1 MSERHSQTRR
11 RFLAA
16 AGVASTTALA
26 GCTGILGDGGSGS
39 GGDGDQ
45 PTLADFRGSGELV
58 SGRPAPGGTSIEDLP
73 DLDGELSIYLGGG
86 EGGRYTTLIDLLNQY
101 YDGFEASAQTQPSS
115 QLANVIVDEYESNT
129 TQADVFWSVDAGSL
143 AYVAD
148 NSATLDLSSDATSM
162 VADDRFVTD
171 QWAGVAGRSRA
182 IPYNTNQFSAS
193 EIPASVDAIATE
205 DRFTDT
211 IGWAPTYGA
220 FHGFVTAMRQLRG
233 EDGTREWLNNML
245 DQNPARYDSE
255 YATVSQGITN
265 GEVGLGL
272 TNHYYPMLVF
282 ANTPDAP
289 LDLAF
294 TENDASALVNTA
306 GASVLDGAAD
316 PELADLFVRHLLS
329 AEAQEF
335 LATRGFAFP
344 MIEGVEPV
352 GPLPTI
358 EELSPPD
365 LDLQALSDVQ
375 PTIQLLEDVGI
386 LS

>member
-1 MSERHSQTRR
+1 MRERQSQTRR

-26 GCTGILGDGGSGS
+26 GCSGILGSGGSDS
-39 GGDGDQ
+39 DDR
-45 PTLADFRGSGELV
+45 PTLADFRGSGEIV
-58 SGRPAPGGTSIEDLP
+58 SDRPVPGGTSIEDLP
-73 DLDGELSIYLGGG
+73 DLEGELSIYLGGG
-86 EGGRYTTLIDLLNQY
+86 EGGRYTTLIDLLDQY
-101 YDGFEASAQTQPSS
+101 YDGFTASTQTQPSS
-115 QLANVIVDEYESNT
+115 QLANVIVDEYESGT

-143 AYVAD
+143 AYVAE
-148 NSATLDLSSDATSM
+148 NGATLELSSNARSM
-162 VADDRFVTD
+162 VGDDRFVTD

-182 IPYNTNQFSAS
+182 VPYNTNQFSAD
-193 EIPASVDAIATE
+193 EIPTSVDEIATA
-205 DRFTDT
+205 DRFTES

-233 EDGTREWLNNML
+233 DDGTREWLNNML
-245 DQNPARYDSE
+245 EQNPARYGSE
-255 YATVSQGITN
+255 YAAVSQGIAN

-272 TNHYYPMLVF
+272 TNHYYPILVF
-282 ANTPDAP
+282 ANSPDAP

-294 TENDASALVNTA
+294 TENDAGAFVNTA
-306 GASVLDGAAD
+306 GASVLDGASDAD
-316 PELADLFVRHLLS
+316 LADLFVRHLLS

-344 MIEGVEPV
+344 MIDGVEPV

-358 EELSPPD
+358 EELSPPE
-365 LDLQALSDVQ
+365 LDLQSLSDVQ
-375 PTIQLLEDVGI
+375 PTIELLEDVGI

>member
-1 MSERHSQTRR
+1 MRERRDSTRR

-16 AGVASTTALA
+16 AGAASTTALA
-26 GCTGILGDGGSGS
+26 GCSSIL
-39 GGDGDQ
+39 GGDGTSSGDR
-45 PTLADFRGSGELV
+45 PTLADFRGSGEIV
-58 SGRPAPGGTSIEDLP
+58 SDRPAPGGTSIEDLP
-73 DLDGELSIYLGGG
+73 DLEGELAVYLGGG
-86 EGGRYTTLIDLLNQY
+86 EGGRYTTLIDLLNRY
-101 YDGFEASAQTQPSS
+101 YDDFEASAQTQPSS
-115 QLANVIVDEYESNT
+115 QLANVIVDEHDSGT

-148 NSATLDLSSDATSM
+148 NGATTALSSDTTSM
-162 VADDRFVTD
+162 VGDDRFVTE

-182 IPYNTNQFSAS
+182 VPYNTNQFSAS
-193 EIPASVDAIATE
+193 DIPTSVDAIATD
-205 DRFTDT
+205 DRFAGTL
-211 IGWAPTYGA
+211 GWAPTYGA

-233 EDGTREWLNNML
+233 DDGTREWLNAML

-272 TNHYYPMLVF
+272 TNHYYPILVF
-282 ANTPDAP
+282 ASNPDAP

-294 TENDASALVNTA
+294 TENDAGALVNTA
-306 GASVLDGAAD
+306 GASVLDGAASPD
-316 PELADLFVRHLLS
+316 LAELFVRHLLS

-344 MIEGVEPV
+344 MIDGVEPV

-358 EELSPPD
+358 DELSPPE
-365 LDLQALSDVQ
+365 LDLQSLSDVQ
-375 PTIQLLEDVGI
+375 PTIELLEDVGI

>member
-1 MSERHSQTRR
+1 MTQRHSQTRR

-26 GCTGILGDGGSGS
+26 GCSGILGG
-39 GGDGDQ
+39 GGDSSGDDDE
-45 PTLADFRGSGELV
+45 PTLTDFRGSGELV

-73 DLDGELSIYLGGG
+73 DLEGELSIYLGGG
-86 EGGRYTTLIDLLNQY
+86 EGGRYTTLVDLFAQY
-101 YDGFEASAQTQPSS
+101 YPDFEPTTDTQPSS
-115 QLANVIVDEYESNT
+115 QLANSIVQEYESGT

-143 AYVAD
+143 AYVTE
-148 NSATLDLSSDATSM
+148 NGATVDLSDDTVSA
-162 VADDRFVTD
+162 VADDRFATD
-171 QWAGVAGRSRA
+171 QWVGLAGRSRA
-182 IPYNTNQFSAS
+182 IPYNTNEFGESDL
-193 EIPASVDAIATE
+193 PTSVDAFASE
-205 DRFTDT
+205 SRFADNM
-211 IGWAPTYGA
+211 GWAPTYGA

-233 EDGTREWLNNML
+233 DDGTREWLNSML

-255 YATVSQGITN
+255 YRVAQSVTN
-265 GEVGLGL
+265 GEIGAGFG
-272 TNHYYPMLVF
+272 NHYYAMLMV
-282 ANTPDAP
+282 ADSPDAP
-289 LDLAF
+289 IDLAF
-294 TENDASALVNTA
+294 TENDAAALVNTA
-306 GASVLDGAAD
+306 GASVLDGAENPD
-316 PELADLFVRHLLS
+316 LAESFVRHLLS

-365 LDLQALSDVQ
+365 LDLRALSDVQ
-375 PTIQLLEDVGI
+375 PTLELLRDVGI